1 MNEAIVLN
9 PKIKGIIAILI
20 SAIGF
25 SFMSVFFRLSGDLPV
40 FQKSLARN
48 LVAMFIPLFF
58 IFKYKQP
65 MFGKLSSQP
74 LLISR
79 STLGLI
85 GVLLNIYALD
95 HMVLG
100 DADTLMKLNPFWTIL
115 LCFIFL
121 HEKVR
126 KYQISAMIVAIL
138 GMLLIV
144 KPEFSS
150 SFIPALIGLLS
161 GIFAASAY
169 TCVRALSTREAPYT
183 IVFYFSLFSVIVL
196 IPFSIFTFE
205 PMSKLQL
212 LYLFGAGL
220 SAAVGQIGITLA
232 YSFAAAKDISIFTY
246 ASIIFT
252 AIFGFILFGETPDLL
267 STIGYVVI
275 ISASYYMFEKAR
287 RESNQQQ
294 QN

>member
-1 MNEAIVLN
+1 VN
-9 PKIKGIIAILI
+9 PKVKGIIAILI

-25 SFMSVFFRLSGDLPV
+25 SFMSVFFRLAGDLPV

-48 LVAMFIPLFF
+48 FVAMFIPLFF
-58 IFKYKQP
+58 IYKYKQP
-65 MFGKLSSQP
+65 MFGKLRNQP
-74 LLISR
+74 LLIGR

-85 GVLLNIYALD
+85 GVLLNIFAID
-95 HMVLG
+95 HMVLS

-115 LCFIFL
+115 LSLLFL

-126 KYQISAMIVAIL
+126 KYQISAMIIAIM

-150 SFIPALIGLLS
+150 TMLPSLAGLFS

-169 TCVRALSTREAPYT
+169 TCVRALSRREQPYT

-196 IPFSIFTFE
+196 IPFSIATFE
-205 PMSKLQL
+205 PMTTTQI
-212 LYLFGAGL
+212 LYLLGAGL
-220 SAAVGQIGITLA
+220 AAAVGQIGITLA

-252 AIFGFILFGETPDLL
+252 ALFGFILFGETPDMYA
-267 STIGYVVI
+267 IVGYIII
-275 ISASYYMFEKAR
+275 ISASYYMFDQAR
-287 RESNQQQ
+287 RESNTQQSH
-294 QN
+294 

>member
-1 MNEAIVLN
+1 MN
-9 PKIKGIIAILI
+9 PKVKGIIAILI
-20 SAIGF
+20 SAVGF
-25 SFMSVFFRLSGDLPV
+25 SFMSVFFRLAGDLPV

-58 IFKYKQP
+58 IIKYKQP

-85 GVLLNIYALD
+85 GVLLNIYAID
-95 HMVLG
+95 HMVLS

-115 LCFIFL
+115 LSLIFL

-126 KYQISAMIVAIL
+126 KYQISAMIIAIL

-150 SFIPALIGLLS
+150 SVIPSIAGLFS

-169 TCVRALSTREAPYT
+169 TCVRALSIREKPYT
-183 IVFYFSLFSVIVL
+183 IVFYFSLFSVVVL
-196 IPFSIFTFE
+196 IPFSIITFE
-205 PMSKLQL
+205 PMTTVQVIYL
-212 LYLFGAGL
+212 LGAGL

-232 YSFAAAKDISIFTY
+232 YSFAPAKDISIFTY

-252 AIFGFILFGETPDLL
+252 ALFGFILFGETPDMLA
-267 STIGYVVI
+267 TVGYVVI

-287 RESNQQQ
+287 RESNIKES
-294 QN
+294 

>member
-1 MNEAIVLN
+1 MVLN

-95 HMVLG
+95 HMVLS

-294 QN
+294 QH

>member
-95 HMVLG
+95 HMILS

-196 IPFSIFTFE
+196 IPFSIVTFE
-205 PMSKLQL
+205 PMSKLQV

-287 RESNQQQ
+287 RESNTQ